1 MSNLCCLPGRAGGS
15 PGYARALLQRP
26 GHWASAAKR
35 GMIVD
40 RALSVGPNRIG
51 RRWPVSY
58 LLAKEAADQFDSR
71 ARRTAALVDLAHIG
85 NADAAAAQQIFF
97 QLVDRTHAE

>member
-1 MSNLCCLPGRAGGS
+1 
-15 PGYARALLQRP
+15 
-26 GHWASAAKR
+26 
-35 GMIVD
+35 MIVD

-71 ARRTAALVDLAHIG
+71 VRRTAPLVEEWVEFDDI
-85 NADAAAAQQIFF
+85 
-97 QLVDRTHAE
+97 DRSNQPGIM